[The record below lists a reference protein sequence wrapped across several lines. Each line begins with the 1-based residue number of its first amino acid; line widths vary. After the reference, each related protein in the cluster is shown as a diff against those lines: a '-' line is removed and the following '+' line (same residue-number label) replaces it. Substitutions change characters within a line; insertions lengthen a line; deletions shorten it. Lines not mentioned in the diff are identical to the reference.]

1 MRRLSI
7 LLSVLFLAGL
17 PAACGDD
24 TSNPTD
30 LPKIEIDEEEARE
43 SAAEQCEE
51 LIKKLEPGP
60 ADEEQA
66 IEECERSARG
76 E

>member
-7 LLSVLFLAGL
+7 LLSALVLTGL

-24 TSNPTD
+24 TSEPGELPT
-30 LPKIEIDEEEARE
+30 IEIDEEEARE
-43 SAAEQCEE
+43 NAAEQCEE

-66 IEECERSARG
+66 IEDCERSALG